1 MLQFNGGDIKFEIIP
16 YIQENEN
23 AGVEIL
29 IEAHL
34 ERIINALKI
43 K

>member
-16 YIQENEN
+16 YIRGNEN

-29 IEAHL
+29 VKHTW
-34 ERIINALKI
+34 NV
-43 K
+43 